1 MNPTTTINVE
11 QNYYD
16 LLSINDEEYDT
27 DDATV
32 ITSNKSTDNPVYAA
46 NIPRMIS
53 NGTET
58 TQHSIMEIRPT
69 SINLPTKA
77 KAWTSIIHANN
88 LTQIPQAAMAFNKK
102 RVTRAV
108 KYAISDSGATG
119 HFMVEGAPVINK
131 QKANKPI
138 QIMMPDGSK
147 IQSTHTCNLNIPWL
161 PHAITE
167 THIVPGLSHAS
178 LISTR
183 KFCDAGCRVIFD
195 QEECRI
201 YLLSTL

>member
-1 MNPTTTINVE
+1 MLDTYQMNPTTTINVE

-16 LLSINDEEYDT
+16 LLSINDEEYNT

-32 ITSNKSTDNPVYAA
+32 ITLNKSTDNPVYAA

-53 NGTET
+53 NAAET
-58 TQHSIMEIRPT
+58 TQHSTMEIHPM

-77 KAWTSIIHANN
+77 KAWTSIIRANN
-88 LTQIPQAAMAFNKK
+88 LTQTPQAAMVFNKR

-131 QKANKPI
+131 QPAKKPI

-147 IQSTHTCNLNIPWL
+147 IQSTHTCNLDIPWL
-161 PHAITE
+161 PHAMTE
-167 THIVPGLSHAS
+167 AHIVPGLSHA
-178 LISTR
+178 
-183 KFCDAGCRVIFD
+183 
-195 QEECRI
+195 
-201 YLLSTL
+201 